1 MGYPRVLQ
9 HCAIF
14 CDRKGT
20 QRQEALWINGR
31 EQELSWK
38 GARGWELLWKEW
50 ELLWNVAVAVVKGG
64 GSREYKIQEVGS

>member
-1 MGYPRVLQ
+1 MDQL
-9 HCAIF
+9 
-14 CDRKGT
+14 
-20 QRQEALWINGR
+20 R

-50 ELLWNVAVAVVKGG
+50 ELLWNVAVAVVEGG